1 MPKRNPAIK
10 KYTSRGQTK
19 YKFQVSVTKTL
30 AYGLGGKYGSQPPKT
45 KAGIRTVPLTDQMAA
60 RIR

>member
-19 YKFQVSVTKTL
+19 YKFQVYLGQYDSAVDRVL
-30 AYGLGGKYGSQPPKT
+30 ALRLI
-45 KAGIRTVPLTDQMAA
+45 GI
-60 RIR
+60 